1 MILRE
6 LLGGRI
12 DLKPEGDGELWAE
25 YTLQPGALLQVV
37 GNRGSGGR
45 YELYSN
51 YPLCIQAVVAS
62 TATRDCAIPV
72 R

>member
-37 GNRGSGGR
+37 GNRGSGG
-45 YELYSN
+45 
-51 YPLCIQAVVAS
+51 PLRAL
-62 TATRDCAIPV
+62 
-72 R
+72 